1 MVRGDSKKQNGRWLA
16 NKYVTS
22 GKKIFEIISLSINL
36 LDKMSENIFFVRY
49 YEGQIWHCC

>member
-36 LDKMSENIFFVRY
+36 LDIMSENIFFIRY